1 MAVNELPIPEHFD
14 PEKVGDV
21 WRVDYAEKAVE
32 AEKWAQKHQIQG
44 AGKDRFKLCLLL
56 VDVQNTFCIPGYE
69 LYVAGR
75 SGTGAVDDNVR
86 LCRFI
91 YRHLHAITEAV
102 PTMDTHYPIQVFH
115 NIFLV
120 NDKGEHPAP
129 LTIVTEADIEQGR
142 WRFNE
147 KLADTLNITP
157 EYGQQYL
164 HHYVRQLRESG
175 KYEYII
181 WPYHAMIGGLGHALV
196 PAVEEALFFHSIARS
211 TQPDYH
217 VKGEN
222 PFTEHY
228 SVLGPE
234 VTRDPRGRQLAEK
247 NEKILNKLIQND
259 AVVIAGQAK
268 SHCVAWTISDLLDDV
283 MAYDRRLVEK
293 VYILEDCTSPVV
305 VPDVV
310 DYTDESDEIFKRF
323 AEAGMHLVQS
333 TDPIS
338 NWPNMKDFVPSYP

>member
-1 MAVNELPIPEHFD
+1 MNFGQLEIPEHFD
-14 PEKVGDV
+14 AEAVGRV
-21 WRVDYAEKAVE
+21 WRVEYADRAEK
-32 AEKWAQKHQIQG
+32 AEKWAKANNIER
-44 AGKDRFKLCLLL
+44 ACEDRFRLCLLL

-91 YRHLHAITEAV
+91 YRHLHAITEIV
-102 PTMDTHYPIQVFH
+102 PTMDTHHPLQVFH
-115 NIFLV
+115 GVFLV
-120 NDKGEHPAP
+120 NEKGEHPPP
-129 LTIVTEADIEQGR
+129 LTIVTEDDILQGR

-147 KLADTLNITP
+147 NLAAALGITP
-157 EYGQQYL
+157 EYGRQYL
-164 HHYVRQLRESG
+164 EHYTRQLKAGG
-175 KYEYII
+175 KYDYII
-181 WPYHAMIGGLGHALV
+181 WPYHAMIGGIGHALV
-196 PAVEEALFFHSIARS
+196 PAVEEALFFHGMARC

-234 VTRDPRGRQLAEK
+234 VTRDPRGRRLAER
-247 NEKILNKLIQND
+247 NEEILKKLVDND

-305 VPDVV
+305 VPKVV
-310 DYTDESDEIFKRF
+310 DYTRESDEIFKRF
-323 AEAGMHLVQS
+323 EEAGMHLVQS
-333 TDPIS
+333 TTPMS
-338 NWPNMKDFVPSYP
+338 QWPALKGA

>member
-1 MAVNELPIPEHFD
+1 MSVQEMPIPDHFNPD
-14 PEKVGDV
+14 KVGEV
-21 WRVDYAEKAVE
+21 WRVDYAEKAVK
-32 AEKWAQKHQIQG
+32 AEEWAEKHQIKR
-44 AGKDRFKLCLLL
+44 ASEDEFNLCLLL
-56 VDVQNTFCIPGYE
+56 VDVQNTFCIPDFE

-75 SGTGAVDDNVR
+75 SGTGAVDDNIR

-91 YRHLHAITEAV
+91 YRYLHAITETV

-115 NIFLV
+115 SIFLV

-129 LTIVTEADIEQGR
+129 LTVVTEDDILQGR

-147 KLADTLNITP
+147 KLADSLSITP
-157 EYGQQYL
+157 EYGQAYL
-164 HHYVRQLRESG
+164 RHYARQLKAGG
-175 KYEYII
+175 KYDYII
-181 WPYHAMIGGLGHALV
+181 WPYHAMIGGIGHALV
-196 PAVEEALFFHSIARS
+196 SAVEEALFFHTIARC

-234 VTRDPRGRQLAEK
+234 VTRDPQGRQVAEK

-268 SHCVAWTISDLLDDV
+268 SHCVAWTISDLLEDV

-305 VPDVV
+305 VPGVV
-310 DYTDESDEIFKRF
+310 DYTDESDKIFERF

-333 TDPIS
+333 TDPMS
-338 NWPNMKDFVPSYP
+338 QWPGM

>member
-1 MAVNELPIPEHFD
+1 MDVKEVPIPEHFD

-21 WRVDYAEKAVE
+21 WRVDYADKAVK
-32 AEKWAQKHQIQG
+32 AEQWAKTHRIQR

-91 YRHLHAITEAV
+91 YRYLHAISETV

-164 HHYVRQLRESG
+164 NHYVRQLKASG

-181 WPYHAMIGGLGHALV
+181 WPYHAMIGGIGHALV
-196 PAVEEALFFHSIARS
+196 PAVEEALFFHSIARG

-234 VTRDPRGRQLAEK
+234 VTRDPQGRQLAEK
-247 NEKILNKLIQND
+247 NEKILNKLIEND

-283 MAYDRRLVEK
+283 MAYDRGLVEK

-323 AEAGMHLVQS
+323 AEAGMHLVKS
-333 TDPIS
+333 TDSIS
-338 NWPNMKDFVPSYP
+338 QWPGM

>member
-1 MAVNELPIPEHFD
+1 MEIKQLEVPGHFAPES
-14 PEKVGDV
+14 VGRV
-21 WRVDYAEKAVE
+21 WRVDYANRAAE
-32 AEKWAQKHQIQG
+32 AEEWAKTHHIQQ
-44 AGKDRFKLCLLL
+44 AGRDHFKLCLLL
-56 VDVQNTFCIPGYE
+56 VDVQNTFCIPDYE

-75 SGTGAVDDNVR
+75 SGTGAVDDNIR

-91 YRHLHAITEAV
+91 YRYLHAITGTV
-102 PTMDTHYPIQVFH
+102 PTMDTHYPLQVFH
-115 NIFLV
+115 SIFLV
-120 NDKGEHPAP
+120 NDRGEHPSP
-129 LTIVTEADIEQGR
+129 LTIVTEADILQGR
-142 WRFNE
+142 WRFND

-157 EYGQQYL
+157 EYGQEYL
-164 HHYVRQLRESG
+164 LYYARQLKESG
-175 KYEYII
+175 KYDYII
-181 WPYHAMIGGLGHALV
+181 WPYHAMLGGIGHALV
-196 PAVEEALFFHSIARS
+196 SAVEEALFFHAIARS

-234 VTRDPRGRQLAEK
+234 VTRDPQGKPLAEK
-247 NEKILNKLIQND
+247 NEKMLNKLIQND

-268 SHCVAWTISDLLDDV
+268 SHCVAWTISDLLEDV

-305 VPDVV
+305 VPGVV
-310 DYTDESDEIFKRF
+310 DYTEASDRIFNRF
-323 AEAGMHLVQS
+323 AEAGMHLVKS

-338 NWPNMKDFVPSYP
+338 SWPGMSTIQRP

>member
-1 MAVNELPIPEHFD
+1 MNTLELEVPKHFE
-14 PEKVGDV
+14 PGSVGLI
-21 WRVDYAEKAVE
+21 WRVKYGSLAEE
-32 AEKWAQKHQIQG
+32 AEKWAETNKIRPFG
-44 AGKDRFKLCLLL
+44 EDKFRICLLL
-56 VDVQNTFCIPGYE
+56 VDVQNTFCIPDFE

-75 SGTGAVDDNVR
+75 SGTGAVDDNIR

-91 YRHLHAITEAV
+91 YRYLHLITEIV

-115 NIFLV
+115 SVFLV
-120 NDKGEHPAP
+120 DENGRHPSP
-129 LTIVTEADIEQGR
+129 LTIITKEDVENGR

-147 KLADTLNITP
+147 KLAGSLGIRP

-164 HHYVRQLRESG
+164 LHYTRQLKAGG
-175 KYEYII
+175 KYDYII
-181 WPYHAMIGGLGHALV
+181 WPYHAMLGGIGHALV
-196 PAVEEALFFHSIARS
+196 PAVEEAVFFHSMARC

-234 VTRDPRGRQLAEK
+234 VTRDPNGRQLGEK
-247 NEKILNKLIQND
+247 NEKILHKLVEND
-259 AVVIAGQAK
+259 AVIIAGQAK

-283 MAYDRRLVEK
+283 MAYDRKLVEK

-305 VPDVV
+305 VPGVV
-310 DYTDESDEIFKRF
+310 DYTEESDLIFKRF
-323 AEAGMHLVQS
+323 QEAGMHLVKS
-333 TDPIS
+333 TAPIS
-338 NWPNMKDFVPSYP
+338 QWPKIG

>member
-1 MAVNELPIPEHFD
+1 MSIQELEIPEHFD
-14 PEKVGDV
+14 PGAVGRV
-21 WRVDYAEKAVE
+21 WRVEYGELARK
-32 AEKWAQKHQIQG
+32 AEKWAQTHHIRR
-44 AGKDRFKLCLLL
+44 ACEDRFRICLLL

-75 SGTGAVDDNVR
+75 SGTGAVDDNIR

-91 YRHLHAITEAV
+91 YRYLHAITETV
-102 PTMDTHYPIQVFH
+102 PTMDTHHPIQVFH
-115 NIFLV
+115 GVFLV
-120 NDKGEHPAP
+120 DENGEHPAP
-129 LTIVTEADIEQGR
+129 LTIVTEDDIARGR

-147 KLADTLNITP
+147 KLAESLGITP
-157 EYGQQYL
+157 EYGRQYL
-164 HHYVRQLRESG
+164 AHYTRQLKAGG
-175 KYEYII
+175 KYDYII
-181 WPYHAMIGGLGHALV
+181 WPYHAMIGGIGHALV
-196 PAVEEALFFHSIARS
+196 PAVDEALFFHAMARC

-234 VTRDPRGRQLAEK
+234 VTRDPEGRPLAAK
-247 NEKILNKLIQND
+247 NEKIFRKLEEND

-283 MAYDRRLVEK
+283 LAHDRRLVEK

-305 VPDVV
+305 VPGVV
-310 DYTDESDEIFKRF
+310 DYTEESDRIFRRF
-323 AEAGMHLVQS
+323 EEAGMHLVQS
-333 TDPIS
+333 VTPLAE
-338 NWPNMKDFVPSYP
+338 WPGIRVD